1 MLTLT
6 RDHKYPVVG
15 LCEHVHFY
23 DVGWGC
29 ISGLH
34 PGGLMGDETGAKR
47 CTGMG
52 NSHGDRP
59 QIRDATSTP
68 FLSCVLEPKH
78 LPAWILESTAHAN
91 PRLRYLL
98 NLNVNHV

>member
-15 LCEHVHFY
+15 LCEHLHFY

-59 QIRDATSTP
+59 QIRDATSTLL
-68 FLSCVLEPKH
+68 FLSWNQNIYRHGSWSPQHTLT
-78 LPAWILESTAHAN
+78 LDFLDYDTS
-91 PRLRYLL
+91 
-98 NLNVNHV
+98 